1 MTTWVSR
8 LLGILLS
15 TGSVRWPDRLAIGVC
30 SRTLK
35 LLTRAAGILLEPW
48 DRFDDATAVARPYVL
63 DAALITTMTRLGN
76 EALERYAEAVSAGLT
91 GLSNLVLDT
100 GKPINPAS
108 AER

>member
-1 MTTWVSR
+1 
-8 LLGILLS
+8 
-15 TGSVRWPDRLAIGVC
+15 LAIGVC